1 MFPLPLLD
9 LLHPTNHISRSL
21 RLVRKRETLTLVSYS
36 KGGLSIMYDS
46 DIGCTLATFSDRDCS
61 ERETVTDVQH
71 ECFSTGVKMSGFRCH
86 DEDAPPES

>member
-1 MFPLPLLD
+1 
-9 LLHPTNHISRSL
+9 
-21 RLVRKRETLTLVSYS
+21 
-36 KGGLSIMYDS
+36 MYDS